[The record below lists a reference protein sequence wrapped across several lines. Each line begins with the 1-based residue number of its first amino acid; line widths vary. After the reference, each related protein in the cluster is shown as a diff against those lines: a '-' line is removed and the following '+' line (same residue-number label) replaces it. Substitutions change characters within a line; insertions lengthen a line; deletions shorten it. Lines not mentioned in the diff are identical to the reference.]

1 MGQSRAK
8 KYKPIPA
15 PPHGAGLKS
24 YPIPASPP
32 LRGGKNPRE
41 IKRGEAG

>member
-24 YPIPASPP
+24 YPIPVPPP

-41 IKRGEAG
+41 IKREGAG